1 MLVSNPR
8 KQKLFIQVKDALG
21 FADLTIGTGEV
32 CIMHNIICIFVMIF
46 LGIDHKLFNIIEGK
60 LVDSLYFM
68 PLELTSPMLGTLNI
82 LLYEK

>member
-32 CIMHNIICIFVMIF
+32 CIKHNNICILVMITSS
-46 LGIDHKLFNIIEGK
+46 LFNR
-60 LVDSLYFM
+60 F
-68 PLELTSPMLGTLNI
+68 I
-82 LLYEK
+82 LLSEF